1 MMMMLNLIN
10 HLNTQFIQKIII
22 NTYLPEHTIFLIKK
36 KIFRKM
42 VINVPRF
49 LEIHG
54 P

>member
-1 MMMMLNLIN
+1 MLLSKN
-10 HLNTQFIQKIII
+10 HQTTQIIQQIVI
-22 NTYLPEHTIFLIKK
+22 NTYLPHNFSKKHHK